1 MSLLVQIN
9 FVSLHQEIKRLD
21 NMVYIVVVFNGGV
34 GHVYQENGK
43 TSWVFSSLPKY
54 YTKVENAKK
63 RANKL
68 RNGFVA
74 NRVVVYQL
82 DNFDEA
88 FSTSDFKNWED
99 RIVYETK

>member
-1 MSLLVQIN
+1 
-9 FVSLHQEIKRLD
+9 
-21 NMVYIVVVFNGGV
+21 MVYIVVVFNGGI

-68 RNGFVA
+68 
-74 NRVVVYQL
+74 L
-82 DNFDEA
+82 
-88 FSTSDFKNWED
+88 
-99 RIVYETK
+99 YETK